1 MVNQIEAQD
10 IASSFSKAARSY
22 DDAAFFQRI
31 AADRLLE
38 RLEYF
43 KLHPQSILDIGSGT
57 GYCSRELKKRYPQ
70 AKVTGIDIA
79 QGMIE
84 FSRQQSNQEEY
95 LCADALSLPL
105 VSNSADLIFS
115 NLTIQWIEQLDEL
128 FKEFHRVLKPD
139 GLLLFTSLG
148 PDTLHELKQSWQAI
162 DDYKHVNDF
171 MDMHHLGDAML
182 NAAMLDPVVDNEPV
196 VIGYNKA
203 IELMRDL
210 KNIGAHNIDKQ
221 RKPGLTSPRALKQLE
236 QEYQKFAMQNGEL
249 PATYELIYGHAFAR
263 EEIPL
268 EYHQYGIEL

>member
-1 MVNQIEAQD
+1 MVNQIEQKD
-10 IASSFSKAARSY
+10 IANSFSKAASSY
-22 DDAAFFQRI
+22 DEAAFFQRI

-43 KLHPQSILDIGSGT
+43 KLQPETILDIGSGT
-57 GYCSRELKKRYPQ
+57 GYCSRELKKRYPDAQ
-70 AKVTGIDIA
+70 VTGVDIA

-84 FSRQQSNQEEY
+84 YSRMISPKENY
-95 LCADALSLPL
+95 VCADALSLPIDA
-105 VSNSADLIFS
+105 NSVDLIFS
-115 NLTIQWIEQLDEL
+115 NLTIQWIEQLDIL
-128 FKEFHRVLKPD
+128 FKEFHRVLKPN

-148 PDTLHELKQSWQAI
+148 PDTLNELKQSWQAV
-162 DDYKHVNDF
+162 DNYKHVNDF

-196 VIGYNKA
+196 IIGYEQA

-221 RKPGLTSPRALKQLE
+221 RKPGLTSPKSIKLLE
-236 QEYQKFAMQNGEL
+236 QEYQKFKMENGEL

-263 EEIPL
+263 EEMPL